1 MNNFLYVYVYC
12 ILKKI
17 KVVKI
22 ISVIVYNFDNVVLK
36 NNKSEEKG

>member
-1 MNNFLYVYVYC
+1 MYF
-12 ILKKI
+12 KKI

>member
-1 MNNFLYVYVYC
+1 MYF
-12 ILKKI
+12 KKI

-22 ISVIVYNFDNVVLK
+22 ISVSVYNFDNVVLK